1 MQTRLVLNLWQS
13 PSLCFLSSGITCMCH
28 TPNWSHIAI
37 QFFFTPMVSHH
48 TQLYL
53 QTSYTH
59 VQMAVEWLWFPATK
73 QLGLSLSEALSVLTL
88 SPWTDCQPNGYLAAR
103 ISCILF
109 LQRSSDFLLYFNHY
123 SLRVIWKAA
132 NLGILLDIQ
141 STVPWRATRMSLA
154 ASSPLVGLLLL
165 VHGSFMHE
173 INYKSWPSASCSI
186 HLRSWK
192 WSISVVF
199 ITGLLLR
206 LWPLCQSDSQ
216 LGTISLGSYYQ
227 EAIFPL
233 RMTSLLLWV
242 HWISL
247 LMGFSTFIL
256 PGRSEWNIQPGPSY
270 Q

>member
-1 MQTRLVLNLWQS
+1 
-13 PSLCFLSSGITCMCH
+13 
-28 TPNWSHIAI
+28 
-37 QFFFTPMVSHH
+37 
-48 TQLYL
+48 
-53 QTSYTH
+53 
-59 VQMAVEWLWFPATK
+59 MAVEWLWFPATK

-132 NLGILLDIQ
+132 R
-141 STVPWRATRMSLA
+141 RATRISLA
-154 ASSPLVGLLLL
+154 ASSPLVGWLLL

-206 LWPLCQSDSQ
+206 LWPLCQSDSH

-256 PGRSEWNIQPGPSY
+256 PGRSEWNIQPRPSY